1 MSKTPKWMLRYSA
14 IEVLLAQIIDLD
26 FELDVLAEEEEMFL
40 SEGHG
45 DGVIIEWNIKRHLLY
60 ILKIWYNL
68 MLFLLCWYVNYR

>member
-1 MSKTPKWMLRYSA
+1 MLRYSA

-60 ILKIWYNL
+60 ILKI
-68 MLFLLCWYVNYR
+68 